1 MKKYCFGVDVGG
13 TTVKVGLFTVE
24 GQLLDK
30 WEIITR
36 TENNGENILFDI
48 CESLEAKLD
57 EKSIDLDEV
66 KGIGIG
72 LPGPVLDDGTV
83 LQCVNLGW
91 GKFNVSE
98 KMSEM
103 FHGIEVKAGNDANVA
118 ALGEAWKGGGKD
130 FDDIVMV
137 TLGTGVGGGVILEG
151 KILTGHNGAAG
162 EIGHM
167 HVEDG
172 EELNCNCGGCG
183 CLEQYAS
190 ATGVVRLANRY
201 IAKNSESTKMTEFG
215 EDITAKDV
223 FDEAKKG
230 DELALYVVDKVSK
243 YLAKGLACAAC
254 FIDPDCFII
263 EQMSTY
269 LGKAM
274 ASIAT
279 VVNPQAFI
287 IGGGVSKAGQ
297 YLIDAIADV
306 YVKYA
311 FPACREAKIA
321 LAELGNDAG
330 IYGAA
335 LIV

>member
-137 TLGTGVGGGVILEG
+137 TLGTGVGGGIIMNG
-151 KILTGHNGAAG
+151 KILTGENGAAG
-162 EIGHM
+162 EIGHIT
-167 HVEDG
+167 VNPKET
-172 EELNCNCGGCG
+172 LTCGCGCKG
-183 CLEQYAS
+183 CLEQYSS
-190 ATGVVRLANRY
+190 ATGVIRLAKERLE
-201 IAKNSESTKMTEFG
+201 ASDKPSELRKFADDEIG
-215 EDITAKDV
+215 GKEV
-223 FDEAKKG
+223 FDAYKAG
-230 DELALYVVDKVSK
+230 DELAAEAVDEFAAYLGMGLGNVASVVD
-243 YLAKGLACAAC
+243 
-254 FIDPDCFII
+254 
-263 EQMSTY
+263 T
-269 LGKAM
+269 
-274 ASIAT
+274 
-279 VVNPQAFI
+279 QAFV
-287 IGGGVSKAGQ
+287 IGGGLSKNGPIVIELIKKQ
-297 YLIDAIADV
+297 YEKNVMFAL
-306 YVKYA
+306 KNTE
-311 FPACREAKIA
+311 FR

-330 IYGAA
+330 MYGAVRMV
-335 LIV
+335 IQ